1 MTSIIIMATL
11 IIIAFLAIVVV
22 AIKIAIKKEKDVY
35 SYGIEVDSV
44 VVNCER
50 YFSEDNTSRHHCYV
64 KYVGDDGIEHKG
76 LLNTRTT
83 LPVGRKVRVRYI
95 PGKYDEVVFV
105 SQEIE

>member
-1 MTSIIIMATL
+1 MTIL
-11 IIIAFLAIVVV
+11 IIIAFLAIVVTV
-22 AIKIAIKKEKDVY
+22 IKIAIKKEKDIY

-44 VVNCER
+44 VVNCEQ
-50 YFSEDNTSRHHCYV
+50 YFDGDHALRHHCYV

-76 LLNTRTT
+76 LLNARTT
-83 LPVGRKVRVRYI
+83 LPVGRKIRVKYI